1 MMLKMKATGN
11 HASHPSKGLKPL
23 EGSLG
28 RRIEIMDT
36 TLRDG
41 EQTSGV
47 SFLPSEKLQI
57 AKLLLEEL
65 KVDRIEVASAR
76 VSEGELEGV
85 QKITQWAAKKGYLD
99 RVEVLGFV
107 DTPVSVNWIVEAGGK
122 VLNLLTKGS
131 MNHLVHQLKKTPEQ
145 HFADIQK
152 SISYAQEMG
161 VSVNVYLEDWS
172 NGMRNSPEY
181 TLSLIEFLTKQ
192 SVKRIMLPDTL
203 GLLSPKEVKA
213 FFEQIVAQFP
223 AVHFDFHAHNDYDL
237 SVANVLEA
245 ISNGAA
251 GLHTTING
259 LGERAGNAPLESV
272 IAVIKDFTDLEI
284 GVQEQKI
291 FRVSKL
297 VEQFSG
303 QHIPANK
310 PVVGENVFTQTAGIH
325 ADGDNKKNLYFNDL
339 MPERFGR
346 QRKYALGKTSGK
358 ANILKNLEE
367 LGISLE
373 KDELAK
379 VTQRIIELGDKKER
393 VTTEDLPYIISDVL
407 QNNSISKHISIE
419 GYHMTHSK
427 GLKPTVQLRMSIHGK
442 FYDEIATGDG
452 QYDSFM
458 RALKKIYKTLGRE
471 LPKLTDY
478 HVSIPPGGKTDAFVE
493 TVITWDYGKIFKTK
507 GLDPD
512 QTVAAMMATEKML
525 NIIENMNYQPTKEE
539 STYYGNQ
546 YRTVAR

>member
-1 MMLKMKATGN
+1 MEGSRNQVKN
-11 HASHPSKGLKPL
+11 QPSKGFKPL
-23 EGSLG
+23 EGLNQ
-28 RRIEIMDT
+28 RRVEIMDT

-85 QKITQWAAKKGYLD
+85 QKITQWASQKGHLHQ
-99 RVEVLGFV
+99 VEVLGFV
-107 DTPVSVNWIVEAGGK
+107 DTPVSVDWIEEAGAK

-131 MNHLVHQLKKTPEQ
+131 LNHLVHQLKKTPEQ
-145 HFADIQK
+145 HFSEIEEC
-152 SISYAQEMG
+152 INYAQKKGIE
-161 VSVNVYLEDWS
+161 VNVYLEDWS
-172 NGMRNSPEY
+172 NGMRNSQEY
-181 TLSLIEFLTKQ
+181 TLNLIDFLDHQ
-192 SVKRIMLPDTL
+192 PVKRIMLPDTL
-203 GLLSPKEVKA
+203 GLLSPEEVKDY
-213 FFEQIVAQFP
+213 FQLIVSRFP
-223 AVHFDFHAHNDYDL
+223 NALFDFHAHNDYDL
-237 SVANVLEA
+237 SVANVMEA
-245 ISNGAA
+245 ILHGAA
-251 GLHTTING
+251 GIHTTVNG

-272 IAVIKDFTDLEI
+272 VAVIKDFTELEI
-284 GVQEQKI
+284 GIQEQKI

-373 KDELAK
+373 KDELTR

-427 GLKPTVQLRMSIHGK
+427 GLKPTVQLRMNIHGK
-442 FYDEIATGDG
+442 FYDESATGDG

-458 RALKKIYKTLGRE
+458 KALKKIYKSLGRE
-471 LPKLTDY
+471 LPRLVDY

-493 TVITWDYGKIFKTK
+493 TVVTWDYGKIFKTK

-525 NIIENMNYQPTKEE
+525 NIIENMNYQPNKEE
-539 STYYGNQ
+539 STYYGNE
-546 YRTVAR
+546 YRAVAG

>member
-1 MMLKMKATGN
+1 MEAKRN
-11 HASHPSKGLKPL
+11 HTAQPSKGSKPL
-23 EGSLG
+23 EGLNR

-85 QKITQWAAKKGYLD
+85 QKITTWAAQKGYLD

-107 DTPVSVNWIVEAGGK
+107 DTPVSVNWIIEAGAK

-131 MNHLVHQLKKTPEQ
+131 LNHLVHQLKKTPEQ
-145 HFADIQK
+145 HFEEIAD
-152 SISYAQEMG
+152 SIAYAQEKG
-161 VSVNVYLEDWS
+161 ISVNVYLEDWS

-181 TLSLIEFLTKQ
+181 TLSLIEFLTNQ
-192 SVKRIMLPDTL
+192 QVKRIMLPDTL
-203 GLLSPKEVKA
+203 GLLSPDEVRD
-213 FFEQIVAQFP
+213 FFDLIVGKFP
-223 AVHFDFHAHNDYDL
+223 ESHFDFHAHNDYDL
-237 SVANVLEA
+237 SVANVMEGILH
-245 ISNGAA
+245 GAS
-251 GLHTTING
+251 GIHTTVNG

-272 IAVIKDFTDLEI
+272 IAVIKDFTDFEI

-339 MPERFGR
+339 LPERFGR

-373 KDELAK
+373 KEELTR
-379 VTQRIIELGDKKER
+379 VTQRIIELGDRKER

-407 QNNSISKHISIE
+407 QNNSISKNISIE

-427 GLKPTVQLRMSIHGK
+427 GLKPSVQLRLSVYGK
-442 FYDEIATGDG
+442 SYDATATGDG

-458 RALKKIYKTLGRE
+458 KAVKKIYKSLKKE
-471 LPKLTDY
+471 LPKLIDY

-525 NIIENMNYQPTKEE
+525 NIVESLNPNLTKVE
-539 STYYGNQ
+539 SANYGNE
-546 YRTVAR
+546 YRAVAG